1 MDMNRK
7 CMERKKQIVI
17 EQEGRKSLIE
27 EMKTLSDKERS
38 VTKDESEI

>member
-1 MDMNRK
+1 
-7 CMERKKQIVI
+7 MERKEQIVI